1 MENRDYAVR
10 LMVEDTAVVG
20 YVARTTFLVD
30 KARKLHATFPIATAA
45 LGRALTLASLM
56 GIGLKENQ
64 RVTLQIRCRGPLG
77 GLLVQANWKGEVR
90 GYVSNPQIILPPRE
104 EGKLNVEDA
113 VGAGSQLLVV
123 KDLGLREPYVG
134 SVEVQRGGIAYDLAY
149 YFALSEQLPSACSAG
164 VYVGRNG
171 EVLGAGGFII
181 HTPRGTAQEVI
192 SILEKNIA
200 SLGEVSKRL
209 YRGAEPEELAEELF
223 KGLPYRLTGKEHLRY
238 HCHCSR
244 WRAERA
250 LLLLGKEELEDLLR
264 KEGWGEVSCPFCG
277 KVYTFSGE
285 KLKAMVTYLKNR
297 GGNHESNQD

>member
-1 MENRDYAVR
+1 MEDRDYAVR
-10 LMVEDTAVVG
+10 LIVEGTAVVG
-20 YVARTTFLVD
+20 YVARTTFLVER
-30 KARKLHATFPIATAA
+30 ARKLHTTFPIATAA

-64 RVTLQIRCRGPLG
+64 QVTLQIRCRGPLG

-90 GYVSNPQIILPPRE
+90 GYVSNPQVILPSRE
-104 EGKLNVEDA
+104 KGKLNVEEA
-113 VGAGSQLLVV
+113 VGPGSQLLVV

-164 VYVGRNG
+164 VYVGKRG
-171 EVLGAGGFII
+171 EVLGSGGFII
-181 HTPRGTAQEVI
+181 HTPQGTAQEVI
-192 SILEKNIA
+192 SVLEANIA

-209 YRGAEPEELAEELF
+209 YRGARPEELAEKLF
-223 KGLPYRLTGKEHLRY
+223 KDLPYRLTGRENLRY

-244 WRAERA
+244 WRAKRA
-250 LLLLGKEELEDLLR
+250 LLLLGEEELEDLLMR
-264 KEGWGEVSCPFCG
+264 EGRGEVSCPFCG

-285 KLKAMVTYLKNR
+285 NLREMVNHLKNR
-297 GGNHESNQD
+297 GGSHESH